1 MLQELRVIYVL
12 VDTYCVRKG
21 KNKSDFTK
29 DLGADQSRTKLSLT
43 HLRPPQKPLL
53 FIVRLGFKY

>member
-12 VDTYCVRKG
+12 VDTYLCIKG

-43 HLRPPQKPLL
+43 HLGHAQKPLL
-53 FIVRLGFKY
+53 FMVILRIEY